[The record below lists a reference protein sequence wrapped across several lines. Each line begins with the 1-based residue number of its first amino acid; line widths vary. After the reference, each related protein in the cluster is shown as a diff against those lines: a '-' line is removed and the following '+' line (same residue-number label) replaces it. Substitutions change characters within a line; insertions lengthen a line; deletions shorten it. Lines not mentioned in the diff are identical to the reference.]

1 GTIAPTSFKLQV
13 KGNVGPD
20 ADNTYNLGSSALR
33 WKNVFAQNLIA
44 TNLCSGV
51 GSCKPITE
59 IINGGTGANSWTA
72 GPSGSIY
79 RQNGTVAIG
88 TNTPDTNANT
98 SLQILRNKYNNVK
111 IEVGDDPSIVDEQA
125 QIMFK
130 TPNKWWNVG
139 MKNTGDFHFY
149 NGAIRLALKNNG
161 DVIVGNGR
169 LSVGTATIDSS
180 TKLNVLGN
188 TDLQGNVL
196 ITGTVKISGGEPRA
210 GRVLTSNATG
220 NATWLKPTASFYKKE
235 EIKIIDGGTTQTV
248 MCNDGESVVSGGGR
262 IERSDAA
269 IAFGLEGSL
278 WTYPTTKNGKYAWEC
293 VTPTGQGLVNMQIRC
308 FAICS
313 TAL

>member
-1 GTIAPTSFKLQV
+1 MAVGNVGLVLSDESNHKSIQAYDNEPLVLNPFSNNVGIGTIAPTSFKLQV

-220 NATWLKPTASFYKKE
+220 NAV
-235 EIKIIDGGTTQTV
+235 I
-248 MCNDGESVVSGGGR
+248 
-262 IERSDAA
+262 
-269 IAFGLEGSL
+269 
-278 WTYPTTKNGKYAWEC
+278 
-293 VTPTGQGLVNMQIRC
+293 
-308 FAICS
+308 
-313 TAL
+313 